1 VSTMTNVTTRYLA
14 GVGTLLAAL
23 LLTPASVPAQPPAPS
38 ETPLPTMIMK
48 VCPKLEDAKSQAD
61 LSFQF
66 GKLKAPASIEAEY
79 VWKGCNVLPVT
90 ARLQSVETAI
100 TPFETWVVT
109 YDPESSTTI
118 DIKHAGAT
126 HTMPYA
132 IRKQRVRYFVATFS
146 VPPDADDDRI
156 GPEDRGKWFSGWI
169 EIPDDPYLT
178 AYLRRKP

>member
-1 VSTMTNVTTRYLA
+1 
-14 GVGTLLAAL
+14 
-23 LLTPASVPAQPPAPS
+23 
-38 ETPLPTMIMK
+38 MILK

-66 GKLKAPASIEAEY
+66 GKLKAPVTIEPEY
-79 VWKGCNVLPVT
+79 LWKGCNVLPVT
-90 ARLQSVETAI
+90 ARLRSVESAI

-118 DIKHAGAT
+118 DVKHAGTT
-126 HTMPYA
+126 HKIPYS

-156 GPEDRGKWFSGWI
+156 GPDDRGKWFSGWI
-169 EIPDDPYLT
+169 EVPDEPYLS